1 MPTMQHQNV
10 CRIKIS
16 HIPNTIIRKCCIKYF
31 SLFFYREMVYYN
43 KKVEGGNPMAPKAV
57 VVNELLD
64 TLEEQDYDTVIDFIQ
79 FLSNKRKTEK
89 INKSSKILSEIQSMF
104 SEDKGWD
111 SEDSMIRD
119 MAAFRKE
126 RMGL

>member
-1 MPTMQHQNV
+1 
-10 CRIKIS
+10 
-16 HIPNTIIRKCCIKYF
+16 
-31 SLFFYREMVYYN
+31 
-43 KKVEGGNPMAPKAV
+43 MAPKAV

-79 FLSNKRKTEK
+79 FLSDKRKNEK
-89 INKSSKILSEIQSMF
+89 VNQSSKILSEIQSMF

-111 SEDSMIRD
+111 SEESMIRD
-119 MAAFRKE
+119 MAAFRRE

>member
-1 MPTMQHQNV
+1 
-10 CRIKIS
+10 
-16 HIPNTIIRKCCIKYF
+16 
-31 SLFFYREMVYYN
+31 
-43 KKVEGGNPMAPKAV
+43 MAPKAI

-89 INKSSKILSEIQSMF
+89 INQSSKVLSEIQSMF

-119 MAAFRKE
+119 MAAFRRE